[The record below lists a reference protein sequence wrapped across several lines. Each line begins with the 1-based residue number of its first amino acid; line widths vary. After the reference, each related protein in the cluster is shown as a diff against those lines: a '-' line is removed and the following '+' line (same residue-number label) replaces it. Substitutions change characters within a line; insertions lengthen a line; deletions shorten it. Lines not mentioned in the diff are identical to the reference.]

1 MNAAFPHGY
10 LLRPMM
16 MDDTPAVLEAL
27 NAWGRRFRGLE
38 DISAASFLSDIESP
52 GFDLAQDTRL
62 ALAPDGTVAAFYG
75 VWDGSAP
82 HVKPLVWGRFHPDH
96 TRPEIEDA
104 LLEWIDQRGQASAAL
119 APPEARV
126 ALQRYVPEIDPA
138 AGAMFERGGYRL
150 IRLSLRMV
158 IDLDGPPPVPAWPE
172 GITVRTLGADLK
184 LEAVVQ
190 AVRDAFQDHW
200 GYVAGPFDEELEH
213 WRHRIATSPDY
224 DPSLWFLAM
233 DDGQIAGMSLCY
245 PTTDDDPGMGWVGT
259 LGVLRPWRRKG
270 LGLAL
275 LYHSFQAFHQRGKPR
290 AGLGVDAQSL
300 TGATRLYLR
309 AGMRPDPRYQFNLY
323 EKLLRPG
330 LDLTTQAVA
339 QEAQV

>member
-1 MNAAFPHGY
+1 MTTHLSNGY
-10 LLRPMM
+10 RLRPM
-16 MDDTPAVLEAL
+16 TLEDLPEVVDAL
-27 NAWGRRFRGLE
+27 NAWSRRFYNVDDMTVTAFR
-38 DISAASFLSDIESP
+38 SDIEEP
-52 GFDLAQDTRL
+52 GFDLERDTCL
-62 ALAPDGTVAAFYG
+62 VIAPDGKVAAYYD
-75 VWDGSAP
+75 VWDVSAP
-82 HVKPLVWGRFHPDH
+82 HVKPRAWGRIRPDH
-96 TRPEIEDA
+96 HSPEVQQA
-104 LLEWIDQRGQASAAL
+104 LLEWIEQRSEQAIPL

-126 ALQRYVPEIDPA
+126 ALHCYIPHVDEA
-138 AGAMFERGGYRL
+138 AQAMFERSGYRL
-150 IRLSLRMV
+150 IRHSLRMV

-309 AGMRPDPRYQFNLY
+309 AGMRPDPNQQWDLY

-330 LDLTTQAVA
+330 VDLTTQDVVQAVQA
-339 QEAQV
+339 